1 MSCFI
6 SLVFC
11 SFIRYIFDLHNIWP
25 DTLYDP
31 SVSLLTRVWQYLV
44 LRPPEVQG
52 RSSRS
57 SQSSASHLVVVTRN
71 WNSILNLSCSWKFSD
86 GEGGLNFASH
96 FARSSRDQTL
106 NGALAPF
113 LGRNM
118 FLQKDQIYRSLH
130 FCCDLHL
137 WNSFLLVEIRLG
149 CRSCLHPW
157 LPRPM
162 SPQILSGATLR
173 SKVQIALGV
182 CVIYLV
188 L

>member
-1 MSCFI
+1 MTGHFVWPLGVLI
-6 SLVFC
+6 NASLAVF
-11 SFIRYIFDLHNIWP
+11 SSKTSWSIRQVKQIFAI
-25 DTLYDP
+25 
-31 SVSLLTRVWQYLV
+31 
-44 LRPPEVQG
+44 
-52 RSSRS
+52 
-57 SQSSASHLVVVTRN
+57 SASHLVVVTLN
-71 WNSILNLSCSWKFSD
+71 WNNILNLSCSWKFSD

-118 FLQKDQIYRSLH
+118 FLQKDQIYRSLL

-137 WNSFLLVEIRLG
+137 WNSFLLVKVRLG
-149 CRSCLHPW
+149 YRSCLHPW

-162 SPQILSGATLR
+162 SPQILSGVTLR
-173 SKVQIALGV
+173 NKVQIALRV